1 MDTGTTYIIVDDDPL
16 SNTICTLMLQRT
28 LHEVG
33 ITTFTLP
40 WDGLVFIQNN
50 MNRSATRAV
59 LFLDINM
66 PVLTGWD
73 FLGHYEKF
81 NEEIRKQIS
90 IYLLSTSI
98 NVRDRDKAKKHQCI
112 KGFVCKPLTTESTLT
127 IAENEFQRPF

>member
-1 MDTGTTYIIVDDDPL
+1 MDTGTAYIIVDDDQL
-16 SNTICTLMLQRT
+16 SNTICSLMLKRT

-50 MNRSATRAV
+50 MNRSRTRAV

-73 FLGHYEKF
+73 FLVHYENF
-81 NEEIRKQIS
+81 SEEIRKQIS
-90 IYLLSTSI
+90 IYLLSSSI
-98 NVRDRDKAKKHQCI
+98 HMRDRDRAKKHACI
-112 KGFVCKPLTTESTLT
+112 KGFVCKPLTTESILT
-127 IAENEFQRPF
+127 IAENEFQGTF